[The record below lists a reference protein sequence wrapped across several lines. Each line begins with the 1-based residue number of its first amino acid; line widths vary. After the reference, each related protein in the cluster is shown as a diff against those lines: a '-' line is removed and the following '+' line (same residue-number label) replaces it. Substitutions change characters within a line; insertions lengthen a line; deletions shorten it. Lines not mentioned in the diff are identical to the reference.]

1 MAKVVKI
8 AEFPDDGRLWRIDW
22 LGAVQHN
29 EKNIPTENT
38 IDVYL
43 RPVDPQR
50 TTDFGM
56 KITERVCRQVGVGQL
71 PLLTIGSLWHKGQ
84 LLDDIRAVQRQT
96 NLHSVLVNSSTVK
109 LIKAGHQ
116 DEGNY
121 AISKFHFDIGGIQNG
136 LSANC
141 LAIERNGDPYGIII
155 PVSEVIR
162 FYYASSS
169 DLSNIAFSGMY
180 ENDFD
185 SMVGEF
191 HHMHPEQDM
200 FIIELKQWLEDNDG
214 WTIGRLLQEPCA
226 DEAFKLIHR
235 SLVKQSVNTLHKKAM
250 PETNFPFQGRTNWT
264 AHCLN
269 IQSGGKNRTL
279 ILELLHCTAPFP
291 FSDLH
296 VIRKNDGRKA
306 DPETDISDDDKIEC
320 WPNTKVTKPCPD
332 NDIPLQS
339 ETEAYRYAKK
349 DSITLKAN
357 RFAAL
362 ENKKIHKDTKEQCKY
377 KASQLIPC
385 QSIVATGLGTGLG
398 TTGDST
404 IIPVQ
409 ITVTAE
415 DEEKVRR
422 QREKA
427 LEASFETMMQAVRL
441 LNQYSNTKAS
451 IRQSRDGYFIPLASA
466 KTRQWSYLDSKKK
479 KYRSVLVADIQV
491 DERYFWLVEFE
502 QRKADKCTSA
512 LIEIPNHYSDNE
524 LLQLLRGLAR
534 EYGIW
539 RNIKHSLD
547 LKIVSM
553 KHTWSTPRA
562 YAEAVYNRTITD
574 FN

>member
-22 LGAVQHN
+22 LAAVQHN

-43 RPVDPQR
+43 RPIDPQH

-56 KITERVCRQVGVGQL
+56 TITERVCRQIGVGQL
-71 PLLTIGSLWHKGQ
+71 PLLAIGSLWHKGQ
-84 LLDDIRAVQRQT
+84 LLDDTRAVQRRT
-96 NLHSVLVNSSTVK
+96 NLRSVLINSSTVK

-121 AISKFHFDIGGIQNG
+121 AISKFYFDIGGIQNG

-141 LAIERNGDPYGIII
+141 LALERNGDPYGIII
-155 PVSEVIR
+155 PVAEVIR

-169 DLSNIAFSGMY
+169 DLSNIAFSGVY

-185 SMVGEF
+185 SMVGEL

-200 FIIELKQWLEDNDG
+200 FIIQLRKWLEDDDG
-214 WTIGRLLQEPCA
+214 WTIGRLLQEPRA

-250 PETNFPFQGRTNWT
+250 PETNFPFEGQTNWT
-264 AHCLN
+264 AHCIN
-269 IQSGGKNRTL
+269 FQSGGKNRTL

-296 VIRKNDGRKA
+296 VIRGNDGRKA
-306 DPETDISDDDKIEC
+306 NAETDISDDDKIEC
-320 WPNTKVTKPCPD
+320 WPNKKVTKPRPED
-332 NDIPLQS
+332 DLPLQS
-339 ETEAYRYAKK
+339 EAEPYRYAKK

-362 ENKKIHKDTKEQCKY
+362 ENKEILKDTKEQCKY
-377 KASQLIPC
+377 KAAQLIPC
-385 QSIVATGLGTGLG
+385 QSTVATGLGTGLG

-404 IIPVQ
+404 IIPAQ

-427 LEASFETMMQAVRL
+427 LEASFEAMMQAVRL
-441 LNQYSNTKAS
+441 LNQYPNTKAS
-451 IRQSRDGYFIPLASA
+451 IRQSRDGYFIPLTSA
-466 KTRQWSYLDSKKK
+466 KSRQWSYLDSKKK
-479 KYRSVLVADIQV
+479 KYRSVLVADIDV
-491 DERYFWLVEFE
+491 DDRYFWLIEFE
-502 QRKADKCTSA
+502 QRKNEKCTSA
-512 LIEIPNHYSDNE
+512 LIEIPIHYEDNE
-524 LLQLLRGLAR
+524 LLQLLKGLALKN
-534 EYGIW
+534 GIW
-539 RNIKHSLD
+539 RNIKHRLD
-547 LKIVSM
+547 LEIIPM
-553 KHTWSTPRA
+553 KHTWNSA
-562 YAEAVYNRTITD
+562 EGYAFSVFERIK
-574 FN
+574 

>member
-8 AEFPDDGRLWRIDW
+8 AEFPEDGRLWRIDW
-22 LGAVQHN
+22 LAAVQHN

-43 RPVDPQR
+43 RPVDPKH
-50 TTDFGM
+50 TDDFGM
-56 KITERVCRQVGVGQL
+56 TITERVCRQIGVGQL
-71 PLLTIGSLWHKGQ
+71 PLLAIGSLWHKGQ
-84 LLDDIRAVQRQT
+84 LLDDIRAVQRRT
-96 NLHSVLVNSSTVK
+96 NLHSVLINPSTVK

-116 DEGNY
+116 DNGNY
-121 AISKFHFDIGGIQNG
+121 AISKLYFDIGGIQNG

-155 PVSEVIR
+155 PVTEVIR
-162 FYYASSS
+162 FYYAFSS

-191 HHMHPEQDM
+191 HHMHPEKVM
-200 FIIELKQWLEDNDG
+200 FIIQLRKWLEDDDG

-250 PETNFPFQGRTNWT
+250 PETNFPFEGRTDWT
-264 AHCLN
+264 AHCIN
-269 IQSGGKNRTL
+269 FQSGGKNRTL

-296 VIRKNDGRKA
+296 VIRDNDGNKA
-306 DPETDISDDDKIEC
+306 NPETDISDEDKIEC
-320 WPNTKVTKPCPD
+320 WPNKKVTKPSPD
-332 NDIPLQS
+332 DDLSLQS
-339 ETEAYRYAKK
+339 EAEPYRYAKK
-349 DSITLKAN
+349 DSITLMAN

-362 ENKKIHKDTKEQCKY
+362 VGKEILKNTKDQCKY
-377 KASQLIPC
+377 KAAQLTPC
-385 QSIVATGLGTGLG
+385 QSTVATGLGTGLG

-404 IIPVQ
+404 IIPAQ

-441 LNQYSNTKAS
+441 LNQYPKTKAS
-451 IRQSRDGYFIPLASA
+451 IRQSSNGYEIPLTSS
-466 KTRQWSYLDSKKK
+466 KSRQWSYLDSKKQTR
-479 KYRSVLVADIQV
+479 RSVFVADIQV
-491 DERYFWLVEFE
+491 NERYFWLIEFE
-502 QRKADKCTSA
+502 QRKGEHFTSA
-512 LIEIPNHYSDNE
+512 LIEVLQRYFEGE
-524 LLQLLRGLAR
+524 LRQLLKGLAR
-534 EYGIW
+534 ENGIW
-539 RNIKHSLD
+539 RNIKHRLD
-547 LKIVSM
+547 LKIIPM
-553 KHTWSTPRA
+553 KHTWNSA
-562 YAEAVYNRTITD
+562 EGYALSVYERCR
-574 FN
+574 